1 MKKSLKLLTLTLL
14 SAITITVP
22 LTVLISSCANNTHN
36 SDSSIVIN
44 SQSPSVTNI
53 NSTSN
58 PPTLFVDAKSNE
70 GDLSYAWSLS
80 KDNGKTWQYIE
91 GAIESSYTIN
101 DPEINKIDV
110 DSTWQYKVEIKLND
124 SDNVAVTSN
133 IYKVNIKPATL
144 NAIDLSQDLLST
156 IALTSDEDLSLSV
169 GAMSKSDKPL
179 WYQWYLQKEDGSY
192 YKVQNSTN
200 SSYKVSSA
208 QYQNIKNLE
217 SWKAYVE
224 VYVEGEENTRLTSN
238 VCTIEITPKVKTQ
251 QVTTDLGPISNN
263 LIPARGYD
271 SRGLTTVQYD
281 TEKWLGN
288 NSMSIL
294 LKCEPNKDYLNEYVA
309 SYLERYEKD
318 AESSNP
324 PDKFSYLIM
333 QYFKSNLDAGKCTV
347 SRSHSGTA
355 WMLDYSIDPKNSD
368 LVNYYLATNIHVLD
382 ATYSVN
388 FTMYLNTRPVEVTV
402 NVPIRPETVT
412 SANIY
417 LTQPEYNTT
426 SANQNMEIFA
436 SSPKKEELQLLDK
449 YWWKTSITSN
459 TFADSLIPLGSFTNM
474 GSPSLANPYNLQ
486 LNYTINVDL
495 QNTNY
500 NYTIP
505 LDNSRAVAVQSY
517 STKKSSDFA
526 VVKLTENKNMFA
538 NKKPSVSTSNEKS
551 QYQTMFNR
559 VENMF
564 SIDNTT
570 SEVTKTSSYIAR
582 LNAILSMLAPSG
594 TYDPKKAKELF
605 MFADYKQDLKNDS
618 VISVGGFPAIW
629 KGEKGYVTFNSNTI
643 SYAYNQP
650 YPTKGRSFIEYYYKG
665 YRYVSEYDRDMN
677 RLFRNINLMGGSSGS
692 MAITNDYKIGGI
704 YWGGINKYSHFDGA
718 ITGIFSNNN
727 PSSMI
732 NIWLKYVEQKDP
744 NSKLLQLFTSL
755 KAQNFFA

>member
-14 SAITITVP
+14 STMTVTVP

-44 SQSPSVTNI
+44 SQSPSITNM

-80 KDNGKTWQYIE
+80 KDDGKTWQYIE
-91 GAIESSYTIN
+91 GATGSSYTIS
-101 DPEINKIDV
+101 DPEINKIGV

-124 SDNVAVTSN
+124 SDNVAITSN
-133 IYKVNIKPATL
+133 IYKVNIKPTTL

-251 QVTTDLGPISNN
+251 QVTTDLGPTPKDPIS
-263 LIPARGYD
+263 ARPYN
-271 SRGLTTVQYD
+271 SEGLTTVQYD
-281 TEKWLGN
+281 TEKWLGD

-294 LKCEPNKDYLNEYVA
+294 LKCEPNKDYINKYVA
-309 SYLERYEKD
+309 SYLDRYKGD

-333 QYFKSNLDAGKCTV
+333 QYFKSNLDEQKCTV
-347 SRSHSGTA
+347 SKSHSGTA
-355 WMLDYSIDPKNSD
+355 WMLDYSLDTDNEN

-402 NVPIRPETVT
+402 NIPITPETVQ
-412 SANIY
+412 SADIY
-417 LTQPEYNTT
+417 LTQPQYSESNANDNTR
-426 SANQNMEIFA
+426 IIA
-436 SSPKKEELQLLDK
+436 SSQDKANEIDK
-449 YWWKTSITSN
+449 YWWKTSITKN
-459 TFADSLIPLGSFTNM
+459 DFATNLIPIGSYTNM
-474 GSPSLANPYNLQ
+474 GSPSLATPYNWQ

-495 QNTNY
+495 ANTVY
-500 NYTIP
+500 NYTLP
-505 LDNSRAVAVQSY
+505 MDNSRAVAVQSY

-526 VVKLTENKNMFA
+526 VVKITEEKNKFSETKPSLNPTDSIAKYERMFTNVKNMFNVDAIA
-538 NKKPSVSTSNEKS
+538 NDE
-551 QYQTMFNR
+551 R
-559 VENMF
+559 
-564 SIDNTT
+564 
-570 SEVTKTSSYIAR
+570 SSYIAR
-582 LNAILSMLAPSG
+582 LNSILSMLASKA
-594 TYDPKKAKELF
+594 TYDELKAKQLF
-605 MFADYKQDLKNDS
+605 MFADYKKDLKYENT
-618 VISVGGFPAIW
+618 ISVGGFPAIW
-629 KGEKGYVTFNSNTI
+629 KNRDGFVTFNSNTI
-643 SYAYNQP
+643 SYSYNQS
-650 YPTKGRSFIEYYYKG
+650 YPTKGREYIEYYYNG
-665 YRYVSEYDRDMN
+665 SRYVSEYNRDIN
-677 RLFRNINLMGGSSGS
+677 LLFKNINLMGGSSGS

-704 YWGGINKYSHFDGA
+704 YWGGINRYSHFDGA
-718 ITGIFSNNN
+718 VTRLYSEND

-732 NIWLKYVEQKDP
+732 QIWLKYIEQKDP
-744 NSKLLQLFTSL
+744 NSKLLQLFTGL
-755 KAQNFFA
+755 KAKNFFA